1 MQLSI
6 TTNFPEVQR
15 KLDLL
20 RSDVASKAA
29 ARAVNRTIEQAR
41 TAMSREIRQE
51 FMVDARLLR
60 ERLRI
65 KRATFYAGVLNVR
78 AALEAPGRQR
88 SANLIRF
95 GARETGIGV
104 SIKIK
109 RNGGRKTVRGAF
121 IGNKGR
127 TVFERVPGTKMSS
140 RKWGG
145 KHGETIKPVQ
155 TIDVQQMFNTK
166 RINAAV
172 VAVMQARFPAIFE
185 RELAF
190 ILSQFNR

>member
-29 ARAVNRTIEQAR
+29 ARAVNRTIQQAR

-65 KRATFYAGVLNVR
+65 KRATFYAVPAR
-78 AALEAPGRQR
+78 A
-88 SANLIRF
+88 
-95 GARETGIGV
+95 
-104 SIKIK
+104 
-109 RNGGRKTVRGAF
+109 
-121 IGNKGR
+121 
-127 TVFERVPGTKMSS
+127 
-140 RKWGG
+140 
-145 KHGETIKPVQ
+145 H
-155 TIDVQQMFNTK
+155 
-166 RINAAV
+166 
-172 VAVMQARFPAIFE
+172 FPIA
-185 RELAF
+185 
-190 ILSQFNR
+190 